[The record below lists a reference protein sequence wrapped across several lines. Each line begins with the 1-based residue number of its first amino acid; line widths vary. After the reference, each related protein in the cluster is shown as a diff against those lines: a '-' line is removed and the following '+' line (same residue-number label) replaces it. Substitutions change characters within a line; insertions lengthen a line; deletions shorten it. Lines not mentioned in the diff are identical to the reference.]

1 MDLAGAKAAE
11 SEEMQIHRNFVGVK
25 LYKGVLMQKIIRSE
39 FSIYIIVGFVT
50 TLLNYATYFIILC
63 ITDQSV
69 IVSNVMAWAIA
80 VTFSYIMNKKFVF
93 ISKNQRVIPEF
104 LSFLSGRV
112 LSGFIE
118 TLIIVLLINSAVLPY
133 APAKISASILA
144 AVLNYFVSRYCV
156 FIVRENI

>member
-1 MDLAGAKAAE
+1 MP
-11 SEEMQIHRNFVGVK
+11 
-25 LYKGVLMQKIIRSE
+25 KIIRSE
-39 FSIYIIVGFVT
+39 FSIYTIVGVVT
-50 TLLNYATYFIILC
+50 TILNYAAYFILLC
-63 ITDQSV
+63 TTNQSV
-69 IVSNVMAWAIA
+69 IVSNVIAWGIA
-80 VTFSYIMNKKFVF
+80 VTFSYIMNRKFVF